1 MTQITEKTAVPLKL
15 VFAIFGAFL
24 PLIAMA
30 FWIGVEVH
38 SIRVLM
44 QSAWTVHDQDR
55 WSIESQ
61 FLNPT
66 IKFPDAYGIVQKRKA
81 ANLAN

>member
-1 MTQITEKTAVPLKL
+1 MTEINERTAVPLKV
-15 VFAIFGAFL
+15 VFAIFGAFV
-24 PLIAMA
+24 PLLAMA

-44 QSAWTVHDQDR
+44 QGTWTVGDQDR

-61 FLNPT
+61 FLNPN
-66 IKFPDAYGIVQKRKA
+66 IKYPDAYGIVQKRKA
-81 ANLAN
+81 ANLVN